1 MNKNQTRNPFFS
13 IGITTYNRP
22 DLLRQIVNAFLS
34 QSFNDFEVLIG
45 NDYLQEP
52 LTNEILGTNDER
64 IVIINQPVNLG
75 ERENMNSLLR
85 AAKGRYFSWQFD
97 DDLCSPDLLK
107 SVYDTLVKF
116 NYPVSVYTS
125 FEYIYGDREVVFRS
139 DSGYRAR
146 LLSGKEF
153 LRECL
158 SGKLRLMGLGG
169 FKETRYL
176 LENGGAIKLSDSR
189 MGVYSEYLLLIQD
202 GTLPAVG
209 YIDSKLLAYRVHGGS
224 YSSSNA
230 MTEVYK
236 QAGINLL
243 RQSLPVLTSNKLK
256 SDFQYNIG
264 SIIKS
269 VISMVMIRSKI
280 GGTMIS
286 NQEIASYF
294 SDILTEFNVITDDIM
309 KNSAIKSLSFSKKQM
324 LLFKIK
330 AFMRASL
337 TLNQLRY
344 AHILQSYISK
354 FTNKAF

>member
-34 QSFNDFEVLIG
+34 QSFNDFELLIG
-45 NDYLQEP
+45 NDYLHEP

-64 IVIINQPVNLG
+64 IIIINQPVNLG

-116 NYPVSVYTS
+116 NYPVSIYTS
-125 FEYIYGDREVVFRS
+125 FEYIYGDREFLFRS
-139 DSGYRAR
+139 DPGYRAR
-146 LLSGKEF
+146 ILSGKDF

-176 LENGGAIKLSDSR
+176 MENGGAIKLSDSR

-202 GTLPAVG
+202 GTLPAVA
-209 YIDSKLLAYRVHGGS
+209 YIDSRLLGYRVHGGS
-224 YSSSNA
+224 YSSSNSLL
-230 MTEVYK
+230 EVYK
-236 QAGINLL
+236 EAGINLL
-243 RQSLPVLTSNKLK
+243 RQSLPILCTDNLK
-256 SDFQYNIG
+256 SDFHNNII

-269 VISMVMIRSKI
+269 IISMVIIRSRM
-280 GGTMIS
+280 GGTMLT
-286 NQEIASYF
+286 NQEIAAYCSE
-294 SDILTEFNVITDDIM
+294 ILSEFNNITDNEM
-309 KNSAIKSLSFSKKQM
+309 KISAVKSLSISKNQIF
-324 LLFKIK
+324 LFKIK

-337 TLNQLRY
+337 TVDQLKY
-344 AHILQSYISK
+344 AHILQSFISR
-354 FTNKAF
+354 FTNKSF